1 MHHGYCAHGSIN
13 NTTDRDRLSYLFSYS
28 PADTRYW
35 EAAGGAN
42 GGSPRLRLEN
52 DEANPV
58 VYSPPPLQGNDP
70 SPAIPEAPDRGN
82 ALASS
87 SGIGSAMTEAEVEA
101 VVREVTDE
109 EVEHYH
115 EYGWVMLR
123 ELVDPAFAAEMLR
136 ALYEAGAKEDPPALF
151 PAGHPA
157 KGGLEPFRS
166 FMFSQRMSSNAARL
180 VNRRRLKGVD
190 VPLRWRQDIPVL
202 KPKGQAPSTEPHGF
216 GTGYH
221 QAHPSPSHHT
231 HPSSPPS
238 LAEGPPP
245 CIIPL

>member
-1 MHHGYCAHGSIN
+1 M
-13 NTTDRDRLSYLFSYS
+13 
-28 PADTRYW
+28 
-35 EAAGGAN
+35 
-42 GGSPRLRLEN
+42 
-52 DEANPV
+52 
-58 VYSPPPLQGNDP
+58 
-70 SPAIPEAPDRGN
+70 
-82 ALASS
+82 AL
-87 SGIGSAMTEAEVEA
+87 TEVEVEA

-202 KPKGQAPSTEPHGF
+202 KPKGQAPRWTPRRSSGPATRRKRGSSR
-216 GTGYH
+216 T
-221 QAHPSPSHHT
+221 APSCSRNACRRT
-231 HPSSPPS
+231 R
-238 LAEGPPP
+238 LDWQTRGG
-245 CIIPL
+245 

>member
-123 ELVDPAFAAEMLR
+123 ELVDPNFAAEMLR
-136 ALYEAGAKEDPPALF
+136 VFRAMGEAEGKEYPGNTQPARNLI
-151 PAGHPA
+151 
-157 KGGLEPFRS
+157 EPFHS
-166 FMFSQRMSSNAARL
+166 FMFSERCAKNAVKLA
-180 VNRRRLKGVD
+180 NRRRTKGVD
-190 VPLRWRQDIPVL
+190 VPLRCKIVILSRF
-202 KPKGQAPSTEPHGF
+202 ACCPSR
-216 GTGYH
+216 
-221 QAHPSPSHHT
+221 
-231 HPSSPPS
+231 
-238 LAEGPPP
+238 
-245 CIIPL
+245 

>member
-1 MHHGYCAHGSIN
+1 M
-13 NTTDRDRLSYLFSYS
+13 
-28 PADTRYW
+28 
-35 EAAGGAN
+35 
-42 GGSPRLRLEN
+42 
-52 DEANPV
+52 V
-58 VYSPPPLQGNDP
+58 
-70 SPAIPEAPDRGN
+70 
-82 ALASS
+82 
-87 SGIGSAMTEAEVEA
+87 MTEAEVEA

-190 VPLRWRQDIPVL
+190 VPLRYRAEIGPVV
-202 KPKGQAPSTEPHGF
+202 KPKGQAPSTEPHGL
-216 GTGYH
+216 GGGYH
-221 QAHPSPSHHT
+221 QARSFPLPPHPPTQLSYSFTELARCRTRASTAPTGSASC
-231 HPSSPPS
+231 SSGWRWPRS
-238 LAEGPPP
+238 RRLWAQ
-245 CIIPL
+245 